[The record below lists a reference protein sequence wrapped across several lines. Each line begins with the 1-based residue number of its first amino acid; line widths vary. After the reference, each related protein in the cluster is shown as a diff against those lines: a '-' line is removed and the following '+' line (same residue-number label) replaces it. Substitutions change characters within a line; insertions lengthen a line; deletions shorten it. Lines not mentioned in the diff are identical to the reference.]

1 MVVVGGLRCYH
12 AFSLLRSGC
21 SFQIR
26 SLSIFLSPDSEHP
39 KKTPTKPTH
48 PSPTGSRNIEP
59 STAATKSQIGAKSN
73 LELERDTEQERDS
86 VRRDEVNGG
95 AE

>member
-1 MVVVGGLRCYH
+1 MPSLSSDQVALSRSGRFQS
-12 AFSLLRSGC
+12 FSLQILSTLKKLRPNP
-21 SFQIR
+21 
-26 SLSIFLSPDSEHP
+26 L
-39 KKTPTKPTH
+39 H